1 MFLRN
6 LLQCIWS
13 RLVLKLILQIRSFGQ
28 VQPFCAVS
36 HVVMQNVT
44 LEYTETTP
52 LQTIFYFILSDGKIN
67 DFNFGW
73 RRNKK
78 IIKPKVNNKQIYEL
92 QECWD
97 KKIALTFQLHCNK
110 FTTHYIYVKEI
121 IAIFSSKNFNSFYP
135 IVPFYNPWKSLKAF
149 GFLRILGDIEMKHWA
164 KMG

>member
-1 MFLRN
+1 MYIKPSCAKIN
-6 LLQCIWS
+6 ITDKVVWS
-13 RLVLKLILQIRSFGQ
+13 SSA
-28 VQPFCAVS
+28 VQRCQSCCNAKCNARIHWDDS
-36 HVVMQNVT
+36 
-44 LEYTETTP
+44 TTNNSV
-52 LQTIFYFILSDGKIN
+52 FYSLSDGKIN
-67 DFNFGW
+67 DSNFGW
-73 RRNKK
+73 RKNNK